1 VEPLGEELALD
12 VLYEMLGNI
21 HRTISERQLIIVKE
35 ALEACNSP
43 LYVKLVFDQICLWK
57 SYTMDNNIAKS
68 IEVCVEKLFERVENA
83 HGKVLVKY
91 ALSYVTASKNGL
103 SEAELED
110 LISIDETVLN
120 DIYQYFYLLFFFTNY
135 ARVL

>member
-1 VEPLGEELALD
+1 
-12 VLYEMLGNI
+12 MLGNI
-21 HRTISERQLIIVKE
+21 HRTISERQLLIVRE
-35 ALEACNSP
+35 ALSTCNSP

-68 IEVCVEKLFERVENA
+68 IEVCIEKLFERVENA

-120 DIYQYFYLLFFFTNY
+120 DIYQYFKAPWLFKIID
-135 ARVL
+135 